1 MLTALPPVSYPLTLS
16 QSRPLRYGV
25 FFYLYVMQGIP
36 SGFYLTALANYFT
49 AEGVKPN
56 VVGSFIAIIGLPW
69 AFQFIWGPLIDRFQ
83 GSPMGR
89 RKPWV
94 VGSQLMTL
102 LASCILLFV
111 GNPVA
116 QISTLAWLFC
126 LRSLFAA
133 IQDASVDAM
142 AITVIPEDERGRV
155 NAFMRAGFLVGTG
168 IGAAV
173 FAYILR
179 RYGFH
184 GAALAQ
190 IGCLLTGVLLMVF
203 IREKPG
209 DQLLPSFGR
218 ITLTTLS
225 GNPRSNRPDAVSIN
239 KPSLASTNLRPDRN
253 DEPHDFRWL
262 FTELF
267 RGLFARQSLLLFG
280 AIILAYTSNALFLRA
295 YNHHLI
301 EQLGWLDTD
310 VSVLTG
316 TYGMIVATVIALT
329 GGYLADRLGARRL
342 LVIMLGI
349 VVVYLIGFNLLS
361 VFWVQ
366 RDVARTGLVAL
377 YLLDPAVSA
386 AAMPVLM
393 GICRRG
399 VEGSQFT
406 TYMAFVNLCDI
417 AGTYFAG
424 NALLFLAAPTIGL
437 SAGGLAVVAM
447 IILVFTLR
455 YYRQRHS

>member
-1 MLTALPPVSYPLTLS
+1 MLTALPSTTYPLTLS

-25 FFYLYVMQGIP
+25 FFYLYIMQGIP
-36 SGFYLTALANYFT
+36 SGFYLTALTNYFT

-94 VGSQLMTL
+94 VSSQLMTV
-102 LASCILLFV
+102 LASCVLLLV
-111 GNPVA
+111 GNPVT
-116 QISTLAWLFC
+116 QISELAWLFC
-126 LRSLFAA
+126 LRSVFAA

-142 AITVIPEDERGRV
+142 AITVIPEEERGRV

-173 FAYILR
+173 FAHLLR
-179 RYGFH
+179 KYGFH
-184 GAALAQ
+184 GAALVQ
-190 IGCLLTGVLLMVF
+190 IGCLLTGVLLMIF
-203 IREKPG
+203 IREQPG
-209 DQLLPSFGR
+209 DRLLPLISKAMPPGPFGN
-218 ITLTTLS
+218 S
-225 GNPRSNRPDAVSIN
+225 KASISA
-239 KPSLASTNLRPDRN
+239 PSSKNSQPGRR
-253 DEPHDFRWL
+253 DEQHDFRWL

-267 RGLFARQSLLLFG
+267 RGLFAPRSLLLFG
-280 AIILAYTSNALFLRA
+280 AILLAYTSNALFLRA

-316 TYGMIVATVIALT
+316 TYGMVAATIIALT
-329 GGYLADRLGARRL
+329 GGYLADHVGARRL
-342 LVIMLGI
+342 LIIMLSI
-349 VVVYLIGFNLLS
+349 VALYLIGFNLLS
-361 VFWVQ
+361 FLWTQ
-366 RDVARTGLVAL
+366 RPIARTGLVAI
-377 YLLDPAVSA
+377 YFMDPAVSA

-393 GICRRG
+393 SICRKG

-417 AGTYFAG
+417 AGTFFAG
-424 NALLFLAAPTIGL
+424 QALLFFAAPTIGL
-437 SAGGLAVVAM
+437 FAGGLAVVG
-447 IILVFTLR
+447 IIVTVFTLR
-455 YYRQRHS
+455 HYQTRVRSLEQAA